1 MGQGA
6 RVTERTGYRIGPD
19 RWAEPTVD
27 DPDPTGGRHAFD
39 RDANLTPIFTTLRR
53 RARRAHPRPVV
64 HDPRPVP
71 VDHLRLDP
79 PTVLLPVVPLHPAGY
94 EARASVPPVAVP
106 APSPTE
112 TTTWWRSPVGFPAV
126 PEREPLRVADD
137 RARPDLV
144 PDDRAAWAPTPPSPR
159 AVPHDSGPYAAVPY
173 AHGSYEVA
181 SYDAVPYDAVPYPYE
196 QGSYAQASYDQ
207 GPYAQAPYEQAPYD
221 RRFDRA
227 APDAAA
233 YGHGRFDGRSADP
246 GRYDP
251 VTDTGRHHRR
261 LAPAGW

>member
-1 MGQGA
+1 
-6 RVTERTGYRIGPD
+6 VTERTGYWIGPD

-27 DPDPTGGRHAFD
+27 EPDPTGGRHAFD

-53 RARRAHPRPVV
+53 RARRSHPRPVV
-64 HDPRPVP
+64 HDPRPAP

-79 PTVLLPVVPLHPAGY
+79 PTVLLPVVPPHPAGF
-94 EARASVPPVAVP
+94 EHAPVRPVAVP

-126 PEREPLRVADD
+126 PEREPLHLVDD
-137 RARPDLV
+137 RARHDLV
-144 PDDRAAWAPTPPSPR
+144 SDDRAAWAPSPR
-159 AVPHDSGPYAAVPY
+159 AVSHDSGPYAAVPY

-181 SYDAVPYDAVPYPYE
+181 SYDAVPYDAVAYEHGPYE
-196 QGSYAQASYDQ
+196 QGPYDQ
-207 GPYAQAPYEQAPYD
+207 GPYAQAAYEQAPYD

-227 APDAAA
+227 APDPAA
-233 YGHGRFDGRSADP
+233 YGRGRFDGRSADP
-246 GRYDP
+246 GWYDP